1 MELTQELEQELAPTL
16 TPTQKLAL
24 EREREQPEQPELTQ
38 EPQELYDA
46 DGKLPLLLF

>member
-38 EPQELYDA
+38 PLYDA
-46 DGKLPLLLF
+46 DGKLPFLAF